1 MICPKLISLFVLKKP
16 KKASDEIDRII
27 EGMLETYEVAILPI
41 IPGRACLYINLAFE
55 DQLI

>member
-27 EGMLETYEVAILPI
+27 EGILETYEVAILPI
-41 IPGRACLYINLAFE
+41 IPGRKRVCIS
-55 DQLI
+55 I